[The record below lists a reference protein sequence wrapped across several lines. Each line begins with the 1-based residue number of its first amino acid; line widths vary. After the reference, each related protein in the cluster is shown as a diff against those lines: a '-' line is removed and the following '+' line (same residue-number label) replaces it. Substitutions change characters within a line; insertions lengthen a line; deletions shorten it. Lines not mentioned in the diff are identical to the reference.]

1 MVDSNGLLFSSE
13 VNDTAI
19 RAVAANKRFIVL
31 CAEDNN
37 ARVFDTKGSL
47 LQTLQTAQKTRNVAI
62 FDRYVATGEKNGLG
76 ELFDLGEKKKS
87 GSLLCTLQSKGKV
100 SVTMYNV
107 DICST
112 SVMLSSSRPY
122 GMKADDK
129 DKRLQVA
136 QLYNLEGTLQHSFVH
151 GAMIGRMGICVSEDY
166 AATSGE
172 DQVVKV
178 WSTKTGELVLQLPAE
193 KGRSPGV
200 RFKNHQLYVSGTL
213 DVLVYTLP
221 SGTLERRLEM
231 EAAASPS
238 SPCSPQATNTSGTLR
253 ATPVTYPRLALAG
266 NYVVSASETR
276 VATVW
281 TLLDGKPLCSIVD
294 ERRISGDFYAAVGG
308 DRLVLIAGKMLK
320 IYDLTVHSGYKRAYS
335 ESLGM
340 SLDYLIDSTQFTEV
354 AQTASQQE
362 DPNFHQLA
370 PLLAYGDHALGRSA
384 VCPRDGRL
392 GCALVDVLPSGPA
405 THFLSWAWGYSL
417 MTVVLALRH
426 WCAESKIDATQTF
439 IWICFFCNNQ
449 ERILKEKTKE
459 GSDDLESTFQSR
471 LQSIGRVLVLF
482 DEWSK
487 PAYLTRVWC
496 IFETFVAAR
505 ASISYTLIFPPES
518 SKSLHETLQRG
529 MHLEVTKDWS
539 SIDVGQARAS
549 RPVDEEKVKGLITR
563 TSSFE
568 EVNTVVKSHLV
579 GWFKKQFEV
588 IFEKGV
594 QEGLS
599 SSGCPH
605 CAVKEDELATLR
617 AQLQERDAELA
628 RLRELLPAGGAT
640 AAARSAASRGEPR
653 STSPEA

>member
-1 MVDSNGLLFSSE
+1 MADLECLAGSKVAISSSHLELLQQVLSDLTPDETKDYESLRTLLEPFLLDAMKQGRQSPHDAKSDRQVEILCRQIFEELSAKTLRENVKDGKCWEATLSHALTVAQKRALGVDLSPEIVGGPGWGFPQPNKRAWPNGVRMVDSSNGLLFSSE

-37 ARVFDTKGSL
+37 ARVFDTKGTL

-62 FDRYVATGEKNGLG
+62 FDRYVATGEKNGMG

-107 DICST
+107 DICSK
-112 SVMLSSSRPY
+112 SVILSSSRPY
-122 GMKADDK
+122 GMKADEK

-136 QLYNLEGTLQHSFVH
+136 QLYNWEGTLQHSFVH

-200 RFKNHQLYVSGTL
+200 RFKNHQLYVSGSS
-213 DVLVYTLP
+213 DVAVYTLP
-221 SGTLERRLEM
+221 SGTLERRLDV

-238 SPCSPQATNTSGTLR
+238 SPSSPNATNASGTLR
-253 ATPVTYPRLALAG
+253 ATPLTYPRLALAG

-340 SLDYLIDSTQFTEV
+340 SLDYLIDPTQFTQV
-354 AQTASQQE
+354 AQTATGQ
-362 DPNFHQLA
+362 D
-370 PLLAYGDHALGRSA
+370 
-384 VCPRDGRL
+384 CPSHGLL
-392 GCALVDVLPSGPA
+392 GCGV
-405 THFLSWAWGYSL
+405 
-417 MTVVLALRH
+417 
-426 WCAESKIDATQTF
+426 
-439 IWICFFCNNQ
+439 
-449 ERILKEKTKE
+449 E
-459 GSDDLESTFQSR
+459 GS
-471 LQSIGRVLVLF
+471 
-482 DEWSK
+482 
-487 PAYLTRVWC
+487 
-496 IFETFVAAR
+496 
-505 ASISYTLIFPPES
+505 
-518 SKSLHETLQRG
+518 
-529 MHLEVTKDWS
+529 
-539 SIDVGQARAS
+539 
-549 RPVDEEKVKGLITR
+549 RPKI
-563 TSSFE
+563 
-568 EVNTVVKSHLV
+568 
-579 GWFKKQFEV
+579 
-588 IFEKGV
+588 
-594 QEGLS
+594 
-599 SSGCPH
+599 
-605 CAVKEDELATLR
+605 
-617 AQLQERDAELA
+617 
-628 RLRELLPAGGAT
+628 
-640 AAARSAASRGEPR
+640 
-653 STSPEA
+653 

>member
-1 MVDSNGLLFSSE
+1 MDSSGLLFSAE

-19 RAVAANKRFIVL
+19 RAVAANKRFIVI
-31 CAEDNN
+31 CSEESNV
-37 ARVFDTKGSL
+37 RVFDVKGNP

-62 FDRYVATGEKNGLG
+62 YDRYLATGEKNGVG
-76 ELFDLGEKKKS
+76 ELFDLGAKKMPQ
-87 GSLLCTLQSKGKV
+87 LCTFQSKGKV

-107 DICST
+107 DICSQG
-112 SVMLSSSRPY
+112 VLLSSSRPY
-122 GMKADDK
+122 GMKADEK

-136 QLYNLEGTLQHSFVH
+136 HLFNLEGTILHSFQH
-151 GAMIGRMGICVSEDY
+151 GAMIGRMGICLSEEY
-166 AATSGE
+166 CATSGE
-172 DQVVKV
+172 DQIVKI
-178 WSTKTGELVLQLPAE
+178 WSATTGELLLQLPSE
-193 KGRSPGV
+193 KARSPGV
-200 RFKNHQLYVSGTL
+200 RIKSHQLFVSGAN
-213 DVLVYTLP
+213 DVSVYSLP
-221 SGTLERRLEM
+221 QGTLERRLEL
-231 EAAASPS
+231 EASPT
-238 SPCSPQATNTSGTLR
+238 SPTSPQSTNAAGTLR
-253 ATPVTYPRLALAG
+253 STPMTYPRLALG
-266 NYVVSASETR
+266 GSYVVSASEMR
-276 VATVW
+276 VASVW
-281 TLLDGKPLCSIVD
+281 TVLDGKILCTITD

-308 DRLVLIAGKMLK
+308 DRLALIAGKMLK
-320 IYDLTVHSGYKRAYS
+320 IYDLTVHSGYKRTYS

-340 SLDYLIDSTQFTEV
+340 SLDYLIDPKQFTLV
-354 AQTASQQE
+354 AQEATGE
-362 DPNFHQLA
+362 ENPNFHQLA
-370 PLLAYGDHALGRSA
+370 PKIAFGDAALGAQS
-384 VCPRDGRL
+384 VCPRDGRR

-417 MTVVLALRH
+417 QTVVLALRN
-426 WCAESKIDATQTF
+426 WSEESKIDAQQTF

-496 IFETFVAAR
+496 IFETFVAAK

-529 MHLEVTKDWS
+529 MHLEVTKEWS
-539 SIDVGQARAS
+539 SIDVAQARAS

-594 QEGLS
+594 QEGFS
-599 SSGCPH
+599 TSESCPH
-605 CAVKEDELATLR
+605 CAVKEDEIAALK
-617 AQLQERDAELA
+617 AQLQDRDAEIA
-628 RLRELLPAGGAT
+628 RLKELLPAGS
-640 AAARSAASRGEPR
+640 AAAVAHASAWRA
-653 STSPEA
+653 TSPDV